1 MPPASRKTATQPA
14 STTALIRSRVCVMPS
29 TLVRPRQRPSSQR
42 INYPGTAVCP
52 ELVRLKAAMRARS
65 NRQVA
70 TAQSALNYL
79 GDEGARVVA
88 VLRSRSYREEVLGFA
103 LARSHRGG
111 LP

>member
-1 MPPASRKTATQPA
+1 MPKRSCTPVLETQ
-14 STTALIRSRVCVMPS
+14 SLRSRCRLQLS
-29 TLVRPRQRPSSQR
+29 APRQRPSSQS
-42 INYPGTAVCP
+42 INYLGTAVCP

-88 VLRSRSYREEVLGFA
+88 VLRSRSYREEALDFE
-103 LARSHRGG
+103 LARSRRSG